1 MTIASPPQA
10 RSIFCDEAGFTGDH
24 MLDAEQPVFTFAS
37 VAVEEAEAKRIV
49 SRLRAKHSRLQ
60 GAELKG
66 ARLAKTTGGRVVI
79 LDALRS
85 IRGRYLATI
94 YDKKFSLACKFFDY
108 IFEPVLARNSALFYA
123 NDFHRF
129 IGALVYMN
137 FILKDEA
144 VTRLVVQF
152 EDFMRS
158 LDPADAPVLFTGNA
172 TNSGFHESFLDVA
185 RFIDGYRSII
195 LNESKHVGSWVL
207 DLSLS
212 GLFSQIAEWGGRLDV
227 LSVFCDESKPL
238 HDLAPIFNG
247 MVNRT
252 DRSSIIIGDKIRPLT
267 FNLAQPVQFVSSS
280 SHFGVQLADIV
291 SSALLQAVKRISED
305 WSQEMCEEIEPHL
318 HDDCILPNLESVD
331 LRSPKGA
338 INGLVLR
345 ELGERAKNGL
355 DPVVGMEQVYEFG
368 HATVDSFL
376 SQSEVG
382 SKVD

>member
-1 MTIASPPQA
+1 MSIANPLQA

-24 MLDAEQPVFTFAS
+24 MLDEEQPVFTFAS
-37 VAVEEAEAKRIV
+37 VAVEESEAKQIV
-49 SRLRAKHSRLQ
+49 SRLRAEHPRVQ

-66 ARLAKTTGGRVVI
+66 ARLAKSTGGRALI
-79 LDALRS
+79 HDALRS

-94 YDKKFSLACKFFDY
+94 YDKKFSLACKFFEY

-137 FILKDEA
+137 FVLKDEA
-144 VTRLVVQF
+144 VTRLMAQF
-152 EDFMRS
+152 ENFMRS
-158 LDPADAPVLFTGNA
+158 LNPADAPVLFTGNA
-172 TNSGFHESFLDVA
+172 MNSGFHETFLDVA

-195 LNESKHVGSWVL
+195 LDESKHVGSWVL

-212 GLFSQIAEWGGRLDV
+212 GLFSQIAEWGDRLDV

-238 HDLAPIFNG
+238 DDLAPTLNV

-280 SHFGVQLADIV
+280 SHYGVQLADIV
-291 SSALLQAVKRISED
+291 SSTLLQAVKRISED
-305 WSQEMCEEIEPHL
+305 WTKEMCEEIEPHL
-318 HDDCILPNLESVD
+318 HDDCILPNLEAVD
-331 LRSPKGA
+331 LGSPKGA
-338 INGLVLR
+338 VNGLVLR
-345 ELGERAKNGL
+345 ELGERAQKGL
-355 DPVVGMEQVYEFG
+355 DPLVGMEQVYQFG
-368 HATVDSFL
+368 YATVDSFL
-376 SQSEVG
+376 SQS
-382 SKVD
+382 KA